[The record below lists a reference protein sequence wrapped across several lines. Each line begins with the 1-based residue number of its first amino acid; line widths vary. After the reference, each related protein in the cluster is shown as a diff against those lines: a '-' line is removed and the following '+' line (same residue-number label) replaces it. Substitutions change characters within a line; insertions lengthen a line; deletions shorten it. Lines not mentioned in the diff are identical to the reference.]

1 MKCKKIAMIIALVVS
16 AVSLCGCSEDRS
28 TTIDANKILEEQ
40 AAENKESETSEQSL
54 SEKEETAS
62 DTRFRINQT
71 AEFDLDNGG
80 KLNVTMTGW
89 GTGYEMGSNE
99 PFLRIA
105 YTIENTGEEKVTVG
119 NFLFTVY
126 ADNYAADSLV
136 LAEYNKGVATAD
148 LSSGRKVD
156 GELYAAINPEKVS
169 VIEVEL
175 WDAVFVIKDIEKGI
189 DEASLPGNDS
199 DNVGSNEVEVVDSG
213 DFDVEWYKNTPNFAY
228 DDGTTLEIVW
238 DDYNNLT
245 FVVSDG
251 TVYYGENYNYEVGNI
266 DGVLTS
272 YAYNVTDAETGEDD
286 VITYYPPNGL
296 EVPLIG
302 SFTAE

>member
-1 MKCKKIAMIIALVVS
+1 MKSKKIAIMAALMLSVT
-16 AVSLCGCSEDRS
+16 SLWGCGENNS
-28 TTIDANKILEEQ
+28 TTIDAKKILEEQ
-40 AAENKESETSEQSL
+40 AAENKESETYEQPS
-54 SEKEETAS
+54 SEETMT

-136 LAEYNKGVATAD
+136 LAEDNKGVATAD

-156 GELYAAINPEKVS
+156 GELYASISPSDVS

-175 WDAVFVIKDIEKGI
+175 WDAVFVIKDLEKGI
-189 DEASLPGNDS
+189 NEPNAYDDSSSSLGDGETDSVDNGN
-199 DNVGSNEVEVVDSG
+199 
-213 DFDVEWYKNTPNFAY
+213 FDVEWYKSTPNFAY

-245 FVVSDG
+245 FIVSDG
-251 TVYYGENYNYEVGNI
+251 TVYYGEDYNYDVGHI
-266 DGVLTS
+266 GGVPSS

-286 VITYYPPNGL
+286 VITYYPPDGL

-302 SFTAE
+302 SFTAVQ

>member
-1 MKCKKIAMIIALVVS
+1 MKSKKIAIMTALILS
-16 AVSLCGCSEDRS
+16 MTSLCGCGEDNS

-40 AAENKESETSEQSL
+40 AAENKESEMSEQSS
-54 SEKEETAS
+54 SENTMT

-136 LAEYNKGVATAD
+136 LTEDNKGVATAD

-156 GELYAAINPEKVS
+156 GELYAAISPSDVS

-175 WDAVFVIKDIEKGI
+175 WDAVFVIKDMEKGI
-189 DEASLPGNDS
+189 NEPD
-199 DNVGSNEVEVVDSG
+199 VSNESLSGSRNGELDSVDN
-213 DFDVEWYKNTPNFAY
+213 DNFDVKWYKSTPNFAY

-251 TVYYGENYNYEVGNI
+251 TVYYGEDYNYDVGYI
-266 DGVLTS
+266 DGVPSS
-272 YAYNVTDAETGEDD
+272 YVYNVTDAETEEDD

-302 SFTAE
+302 SFTAVQ

>member
-1 MKCKKIAMIIALVVS
+1 MKSKKIAIIIALAAS
-16 AVSLCGCSEDRS
+16 AVNLWGCSEDSS

-40 AAENKESETSEQSL
+40 AAENKESETSEQSS

-136 LAEYNKGVATAD
+136 LAEDNKGVATAD

-156 GELYAAINPEKVS
+156 GELYAAINPENVS

-189 DEASLPGNDS
+189 DEPDLSGN
-199 DNVGSNEVEVVDSG
+199 GSVDAGNNGAEVVDSG
-213 DFDVEWYKNTPNFAY
+213 NFDVEWYKNTPNFAY
-228 DDGTTLEIVW
+228 DDGTTL
-238 DDYNNLT
+238 
-245 FVVSDG
+245 
-251 TVYYGENYNYEVGNI
+251 VY
-266 DGVLTS
+266 
-272 YAYNVTDAETGEDD
+272 
-286 VITYYPPNGL
+286 
-296 EVPLIG
+296 
-302 SFTAE
+302 

>member
-1 MKCKKIAMIIALVVS
+1 MIIALVVS
-16 AVSLCGCSEDRS
+16 AVSLWGCSEDRS

-40 AAENKESETSEQSL
+40 AAENKESETSEQSSSEQSS

-136 LAEYNKGVATAD
+136 LAEDNKGVATAD

-266 DGVLTS
+266 DGVPTS